1 MYQFELI
8 AFLNQKLGNHLFYVV
23 PSDLLPSRFSLP
35 AGFIVNLSP
44 SNHGGS
50 HWVAIYIDENGH
62 GTYFDSFAM
71 KPRVKTIQLFLRTHC
86 KTLTLNRTQLQSQ
99 HSTVCGEYAAMFL
112 LHSFNG
118 LGLRRFLKLFSTNL
132 ILNDM
137 LIGKMYARAKNF
149 SH

>member
-8 AFLNQKLGNHLFYVV
+8 GFLEQKLCNQLFYVV

-44 SNHGGS
+44 SNHGGT
-50 HWVAIYIDENGH
+50 HWIAIYIDEQGH

-71 KPRVKTIQLFLRTHC
+71 LPRVKTIQLFLRTHC
-86 KTLTLNRTQLQSQ
+86 KTVTYNRTQLQSQ
-99 HSTVCGEYAAMFL
+99 HSGFCGEYAAMFL
-112 LHSFNG
+112 LNAFNG
-118 LGLRRFLKLFSTNL
+118 LGLRRFLKFFSTNL

-137 LIGKMYARAKNF
+137 LIRKMFARAQNF